1 MNPELPRSAAGPFNP
16 WLVAVILSLTP
27 FMEVLDTTIA
37 NVSLRHIA
45 GALGASASESTW
57 VLTSYMVSNSIILPI
72 SGWLQQV
79 LGRKRFYEICVVLF
93 TVSSVLC
100 AASTSLQMIIVA
112 RVLQGLGGG
121 GLAPCAQ
128 SMLADSFTPQK
139 RAPVFAL
146 FGFTIICAPAIGP
159 VLGGWITDTLS
170 WHWIFLINLP
180 VGLIAGTLTMIFVHE
195 PPLLVH
201 ERQELFARG
210 LQLDY
215 FGLFLVAV
223 GFGSLQFFFD
233 KFEIDDGFSSTQI
246 ITLAAIATVCLSTL
260 MVWEWQHPQPVMNF
274 RLFRNANFSIC
285 ALLLFIVGFIMFGS
299 SQLLP
304 QMLQILLGYSAQTA
318 GMALSAGSL
327 ATVVLMPIAGLIT
340 GRFIDGRILIACGMI
355 ELGCSMILQAHMAP
369 DASFNYVFTSRIS
382 QMVATPFLFV
392 PATML
397 AYVGIPAKL
406 NGEAAAMTNQMR
418 NIGGAMGISF
428 VTTMLAWRTQFH
440 HARLAEAITPYAD
453 LHGLSLAQI
462 SPMGQQQASFA
473 AYLDA
478 FYAIG
483 LIALVVWPV
492 ALLLKPPSKQD
503 AQTAAAVL
511 H

>member
-1 MNPELPRSAAGPFNP
+1 MNPALPRSAAGPYNP
-16 WLVAVILSLTP
+16 WMVAVILSLTP

-45 GALGASASESTW
+45 GALGASASQSTW

-79 LGRKRFYEICVVLF
+79 LGRKRFYEICVALF

-100 AASTSLQMIIVA
+100 AVSTSLEMIIVA

-128 SMLADSFTPQK
+128 TMLADSFPPEK

-195 PPLLVH
+195 PALLVR
-201 ERQELFARG
+201 ERRDLFARG
-210 LQLDY
+210 LRMDY
-215 FGLFLVAV
+215 FGLFLVAA
-223 GFGSLQFFFD
+223 GFGSLQFVFD
-233 KFEIDDGFSSTQI
+233 KFEIDDGFSSPQI
-246 ITLAAIATVCLSTL
+246 ILLCATATVCLSTL
-260 MVWEWQHPQPVMNF
+260 ALWEWQHPQPVMNF
-274 RLFRNANFSIC
+274 RLFRSMNFGIC
-285 ALLLFIVGFIMFGS
+285 ALVQFIAGFIMFSS

-304 QMLQILLGYSAQTA
+304 QLLQSQLNYSAQTA
-318 GMALSAGSL
+318 GLALSAGSL
-327 ATVVLMPIAGLIT
+327 ATIVMMPTAGLIT
-340 GRFIDGRILIACGMI
+340 GRFIDGRILIVGGLI
-355 ELGCSMILQAHMAP
+355 ELGWSMLLQAHMAP
-369 DASFNYVFTSRIS
+369 DASFGYVSTTRIL
-382 QMVATPFLFV
+382 QMIATPFIYV

-397 AYVGIPAKL
+397 AYVGVPARN
-406 NGEAAAMTNQMR
+406 NGEAAALINQTR

-428 VTTMLAWRTQFH
+428 VTTILAWRTQFH
-440 HARLAEAITPYAD
+440 QERLAEAITPYGD
-453 LHGLSLAQI
+453 LHGTTLAQI
-462 SPMGQQQASFA
+462 APIVQQQAGFA
-473 AYLDA
+473 SYLDA
-478 FYAIG
+478 FYVIG
-483 LIALVVWPV
+483 LIALSVWPF
-492 ALLLKPPSKQD
+492 ALLLKAPSKLQV
-503 AQTAAAVL
+503 A
-511 H
+511 